1 MNIMLIAGE
10 PSGDLHG
17 ARLAKAIL
25 ERRPEARLSGMGGEQ
40 MRQAGVKLLF
50 DPTKISTIGFVEA
63 IKNIQV
69 LRKVMLKLAETIRQ
83 QRPDVVVLIDYP
95 GFNMRL
101 ARMVKAEDIPLVYYF
116 SPSAWAW
123 GKSRAEKVA
132 QTATKVV
139 SVFPFEAEIYREAGA
154 DVTFVG
160 HPLLD
165 IVKPSMPAQEVRESL
180 GIALKAPVVGFLPGS
195 RRQEIELLLPEMLAA
210 ARLIKSALPEVRF
223 VLPRAG
229 SIEMALLQKHLD
241 KAQVEVQVVD
251 GRAYDLI
258 SISQAVIATSGTV
271 TLETAVLGV
280 PMVIIYK
287 TGASTYLLGK
297 MLVRIPHIGLPNII
311 LGRMAMPEYV
321 QHDVKPE
328 IIAAQVVR
336 MLTDAEYAAALRADL
351 AEVVQRLGKP
361 GAVGRTAD
369 LVLAVAEKH
378 RLRKQV

>member
-1 MNIMLIAGE
+1 MLIAGE

-180 GIALKAPVVGFLPGS
+180 GIALKAPVVGLLPGS

>member
-1 MNIMLIAGE
+1 MLIAGE

-180 GIALKAPVVGFLPGS
+180 GIALKAPVVGLLPGS

-210 ARLIKSALPEVRF
+210 ARVIKSALPEVRF

>member
-132 QTATKVV
+132 QTVTKVV

-180 GIALKAPVVGFLPGS
+180 GIALKAPVVGLLPGS

>member
-139 SVFPFEAEIYREAGA
+139 SVFPFEAEIYREAEA

-180 GIALKAPVVGFLPGS
+180 GIALKAPVVGLLPGS

>member
-180 GIALKAPVVGFLPGS
+180 GIALKAPVVGLLPGS

-210 ARLIKSALPEVRF
+210 ARLIKSALPKVRF

>member
-50 DPTKISTIGFVEA
+50 DPTKISTIGFVVA

-180 GIALKAPVVGFLPGS
+180 GIALKAPVVGLLPGS

>member
-1 MNIMLIAGE
+1 MLIAGE

-132 QTATKVV
+132 QTVTKVV

-180 GIALKAPVVGFLPGS
+180 GIALKAPVVGLLPGS

>member
-180 GIALKAPVVGFLPGS
+180 GIALKAPVVGLLPGS

-210 ARLIKSALPEVRF
+210 ARVIKSALPEVRF

>member
-180 GIALKAPVVGFLPGS
+180 GIALKAPVVGLLPGS